1 MKGIA
6 FALDPDG
13 YWIEIVSRHPASIVT
28 NKYTFAQTM
37 FRVKDAQ
44 KALFFYRDLLGMT
57 LIRESHF
64 SDFSLYFLAHI
75 SKEEVVNV
83 PKDPTSTEAY
93 DYIRCMFGPIIELT
107 HNHGTET
114 DPTFKYDTILVYVWS
129 PSSSYHHHH
138 ITTIIIDY
146 HNLNHDAKVILVD
159 VYPSLCHQHPLLLF
173 HSYRYYN
180 GNDQDQDWQVRGFGH
195 VGFLVDDLE
204 AACVSLE
211 EKGVL
216 FKKKPSEG
224 TMRGLAFAYDPDNYW
239 YDKKWAE
246 REGGG

>member
-1 MKGIA
+1 MKFQKRPDEGRMKGIA

-83 PKDPTSTEAY
+83 PKDPTSTEAS

-107 HNHGTET
+107 HNHGTEA
-114 DPTFKYDTILVYVWS
+114 DPTFKYDAILVYVWS

-138 ITTIIIDY
+138 ITTIIIIPHYVTITTTDTTM
-146 HNLNHDAKVILVD
+146 ATIRTRTGRFVD
-159 VYPSLCHQHPLLLF
+159 S
-173 HSYRYYN
+173 
-180 GNDQDQDWQVRGFGH
+180 D
-195 VGFLVDDLE
+195 
-204 AACVSLE
+204 
-211 EKGVL
+211 
-216 FKKKPSEG
+216 
-224 TMRGLAFAYDPDNYW
+224 MLAFW
-239 YDKKWAE
+239 
-246 REGGG
+246 